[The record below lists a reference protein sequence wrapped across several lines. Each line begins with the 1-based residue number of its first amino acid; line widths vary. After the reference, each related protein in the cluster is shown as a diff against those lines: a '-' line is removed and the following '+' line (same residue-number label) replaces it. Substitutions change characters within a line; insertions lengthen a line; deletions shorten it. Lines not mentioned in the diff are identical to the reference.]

1 MATDTTKSWSGGSV
15 WLFIEEM
22 RRYTRNL
29 ANPVEFDV
37 GTITEISSKQKIKI
51 KLSDSSLIYVNVGS
65 TQNVKVG
72 GLVLLLVKED
82 LSKRKT
88 YIVQD
93 IKYFGNV
100 SDTKE
105 YSV

>member
-1 MATDTTKSWSGGSV
+1 MATDTTKSWTGGSV

-29 ANPVEFDV
+29 TNPVEFDV
-37 GTITEISSKQKIKI
+37 GTIIEISSKQKIKI